1 MMFLTV
7 KVVDTSNESCS
18 IGKRSEA
25 APPILSQCGYVTGM
39 PLHKQ

>member
-25 APPILSQCGYVTGM
+25 APLYCLNADM
-39 PLHKQ
+39 